1 MPHRKLVWM
10 SLQCRSILISIIG
23 IAPREFLSA
32 ERLNNP
38 SSLLTPQDIYNAKK
52 KIRGE
57 RLGKYTPTQAL
68 LKHLDH
74 DNWFVK
80 VKLRKDTKEIRRL
93 FFINKKSGHILSKN
107 SEILIMDCTY
117 KTNKYRMPLLTIVG
131 HTSIGITFHV
141 GFAFLESERPEDYA
155 WVLRHL
161 KDAYGALGLPD
172 PDIIV
177 TDRDLALMQAIKEV
191 FPTTDALLCIWHVNK
206 NILKNC
212 KGSFVTD
219 AEWADFEAAWHQ
231 VLFAHTEEECHAA
244 WEAMLT
250 RYSRTNKEDLDYIY
264 STWVDY

>member
-1 MPHRKLVWM
+1 
-10 SLQCRSILISIIG
+10 
-23 IAPREFLSA
+23 
-32 ERLNNP
+32 
-38 SSLLTPQDIYNAKK
+38 
-52 KIRGE
+52 
-57 RLGKYTPTQAL
+57 

-131 HTSIGITFHV
+131 HTSIGTTFHV

-172 PDIIV
+172 PDASGTLI
-177 TDRDLALMQAIKEV
+177 
-191 FPTTDALLCIWHVNK
+191 
-206 NILKNC
+206 
-212 KGSFVTD
+212 
-219 AEWADFEAAWHQ
+219 
-231 VLFAHTEEECHAA
+231 
-244 WEAMLT
+244 
-250 RYSRTNKEDLDYIY
+250 RT
-264 STWVDY
+264 S